1 MMRRQKRTLYTHLK
15 YGLKRSGAY
24 KKETQKKKRR
34 KGYITEESQ
43 TAVHGIDLMDQI
55 MCISLAGLYGS
66 LCYAGGINIWA
77 K

>member
-1 MMRRQKRTLYTHLK
+1 MRRQKRTLYTHLK

-24 KKETQKKKRR
+24 KKETQKKEKMQKIHNKR
-34 KGYITEESQ
+34 ITNC
-43 TAVHGIDLMDQI
+43 GPWNRPDGPN